1 MENSKGLAGEGE
13 VLFEGKNWL
22 AVSLEG
28 FSQQNAARPKE
39 HLVKELVQ
47 NSLDAVCETPRG
59 GRVSLDIISD
69 LGEGCVVRCSD
80 DGVGVSDMENLR
92 TVFWTSK
99 HDSRFKRGRMGRGFK
114 ELLSLCGSCRVYSG
128 KKVAVFE
135 RDEAGDEKFSVRKRT
150 DEISGTVVE
159 MHIAGSLSELT
170 TLLKPYFS
178 TFLVPSDV
186 QFLVCGDSI
195 PSREVEKVISGTLT
209 TEEFSQ
215 GKWIR
220 PRSKC
225 DVELVRCGKGE
236 PGLVYEMG
244 IPICEA
250 EWDAPYHVN
259 VLQRVPM
266 NPNRDATMSGYVSQI
281 HRLCLPH
288 IIESLSPEKA
298 RAAWVGEAAAS
309 CKNSALQKMVL
320 SKAFGDNLAR
330 SVPDFGK
337 FSHDADAQE
346 NSGVSILDTR
356 QLTGGFRDLAKKHIP
371 TSSEIVREANLTK
384 RKRALEDGVD
394 FSSAKKRYQNLVLK
408 RGEAK
413 VRNACDF
420 YKWMADGIL
429 ASIFTDKTIR
439 CRVRVA
445 DFQGLA
451 EATWTD
457 QFQTLTLALD
467 LDRIWDEPSHCE
479 NFALIVHET
488 AHELAA
494 HHGRSFSSAM
504 ETTAGAACSFL
515 FRNSEKISQWEF
527 RT

>member
-1 MENSKGLAGEGE
+1 MKSCKSLASDGE
-13 VLFEGKNWL
+13 VLFEGEKWL
-22 AVSLEG
+22 SVSLEG

-47 NSLDAVCETPRG
+47 NSLDAVGETGIG
-59 GRVSLDIISD
+59 GRVELEIIPE
-69 LGEGCVVRCSD
+69 EGGGCIVRCSD
-80 DGVGVSDMENLR
+80 DGGGVDDMENLR

-114 ELLSLCGSCRVYSG
+114 ELLSLCRSCRVYSG

-135 RDEAGDEKFSVRKRT
+135 RDGSGNEKFAVLQRSKEVRGT
-150 DEISGTVVE
+150 DVE
-159 MHIAGSLSELT
+159 MHIEGSSGEFE
-170 TLLKPYFS
+170 TLLTSYFR

-186 QFLVCGDSI
+186 RFLVCGELVVPKKS
-195 PSREVEKVISGTLT
+195 EKVVSGVLT
-209 TEEFSQ
+209 TEEFSL
-215 GKWIR
+215 GKWTR
-220 PRSKC
+220 PRGKC
-225 DVELVRCGKGE
+225 DVELIRCPKGE
-236 PGLVYEMG
+236 TGLVYEMG
-244 IPICEA
+244 IPVCEV

-288 IIESLSPEKA
+288 IIDALSPEKA
-298 RAAWVGEAAAS
+298 RAAWVGEAAS
-309 CKNSALQKMVL
+309 KCSDKALQKTVL

-346 NSGVSILDTR
+346 HSGVSILDTR

-371 TSSEIVREANLTK
+371 TSSEIVREANLVK

-394 FSSAKKRYQNLVLK
+394 FSSAKKRYQQLVMK

-413 VRNACDF
+413 IRHALDF

-429 ASIFTDKTIR
+429 ASIFTHKPVR
-439 CRVRVA
+439 CRVKLA

-467 LDRIWDEPSHCE
+467 LDRIWDDPSHRE

-515 FRNSEKISQWEF
+515 FLNSERISQWNF
-527 RT
+527 GS